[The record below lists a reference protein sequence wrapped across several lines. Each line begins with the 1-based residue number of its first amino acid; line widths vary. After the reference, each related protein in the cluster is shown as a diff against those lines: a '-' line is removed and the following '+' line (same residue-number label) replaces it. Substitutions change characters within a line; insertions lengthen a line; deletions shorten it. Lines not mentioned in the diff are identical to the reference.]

1 MTWQPDGRYYSFE
14 GEAIHAFAPA
24 VSGVYGLYNFNYQL
38 FIGEADNIREALLR
52 HLDWDQSRS
61 LRFQPTGFTFKTCPA
76 ELRKRD
82 AEALIQQY
90 QPVRQN
96 ELALSD
102 KLALPLDDRAVE
114 AIFSAWADKY
124 EVNSQELNSLNEQF
138 APKIRR
144 RFYFER
150 AQGVALAAMFVV
162 STGIIFYL
170 GILTGVNI
178 QKKADA
184 VIEKPLA
191 RIPVVA
197 PLANEPAIDPAPPRI
212 SAITPASEAVNG
224 KAALVAVKP
233 EVPDASPVLS
243 PTSPPARTGAG
254 NANVAHRNGAATVSK
269 TVTVAPASRA
279 ADGGKPWSVQ
289 IAASTEKDVAAMMAQ
304 RLTAKGYEGFVVGAE
319 VNGKTW
325 YRVRVGR
332 LMAREEAEKLRQLLG
347 AKEGLHGAYVARD

>member
-1 MTWQPDGRYYSFE
+1 MAWQPDGKYYSFE
-14 GEAIHAFAPA
+14 REAIRAHAPA
-24 VSGVYGLYNFNYQL
+24 ASGVYALYNFDYQL
-38 FIGEADNIREALLR
+38 FIGEAENIREALLR
-52 HLDWDQSRS
+52 HLSDDDTPSP
-61 LRFQPTGFTFKTCPA
+61 RFRPGGFTFKTCPA

-96 ELALSD
+96 ELALPD

-114 AIFSAWADKY
+114 ALFGAGADKY
-124 EVNSQELNSLNEQF
+124 EVNSQELNSLDEQF

-150 AQGVALAAMFVV
+150 AQGVVLAATFVV
-162 STGIIFYL
+162 GTGVIFYL
-170 GILTGVNI
+170 GVLTGENI
-178 QKKADA
+178 QKRANA
-184 VIEKPLA
+184 VIEQPLA

-197 PLANEPAIDPAPPRI
+197 PLGKQPAIDPAPPSI
-212 SAITPASEAVNG
+212 SAITPAKEAVNS
-224 KAALVAVKP
+224 KAAPVAVKLKVP
-233 EVPDASPVLS
+233 EAP
-243 PTSPPARTGAG
+243 PTGIG
-254 NANVAHRNGAATVSK
+254 NANVAPGSGATTLSK
-269 TVTVAPASRA
+269 NVDVAPAPRA

-289 IAASTEKDVAAMMAQ
+289 IAASTEKEVAANMAQ

-332 LMAREEAEKLRQLLG
+332 SMAREEAEKLRQLLD
-347 AKEGLHGAYVARD
+347 AKEGLRGAFVARD